1 MRHASTLFTL
11 LYMLW
16 SPCATADPN
25 LGNDLPGLLAYA
37 REHNPA
43 LAAARHEATAAMA
56 RSDAADALADPL
68 LRIEPMDINGNRTT
82 RLTLMQRLPWYG
94 TRDLRQD
101 NAVAQA
107 EQAAGQQAASDAD
120 LARRMRQGYA
130 QYYYAAHNEA
140 LTRQMLT
147 LLDGLEQ
154 IAQTRYANGQGAQQ
168 DVIRVQLAQTR
179 LQDELLAAENT
190 HHHSQVRLNALLSR
204 PGMAELAEP
213 QQLPPVPAPAQ
224 LDERTLLAQ
233 VDAANPQLRIAEAG
247 VRAAD
252 SQRELTYA
260 ERYPDVTLG
269 VAPTLAGGSVQSW
282 NLMLELAVPLQQS
295 ARRSQEGAADA
306 ALAAADAR
314 RQAWRDQQ
322 HAALSEALASLETAR
337 RSETLIA
344 TRLLPQARLA
354 ADAALAGYETGQ
366 VAFSMLI
373 DAQQQLLAIRRQ
385 QLQAQTEMQL
395 RLADIENLI
404 GETL

>member
-1 MRHASTLFTL
+1 MRYASTLFTL
-11 LYMLW
+11 LYLLW
-16 SPCATADPN
+16 SPCATADTP
-25 LGNDLPGLLAYA
+25 LGSDLPGLLAYA

-56 RSDAADALADPL
+56 RSDAADTLDDPL

-107 EQAAGQQAASDAD
+107 ERAAGQQAASDAD
-120 LARRMRQGYA
+120 LARSMRQGYA
-130 QYYYAAHNEA
+130 QYYYAVHDAA
-140 LTRQMLT
+140 LTKQMLT

-154 IAQTRYANGQGAQQ
+154 IAQTRYANGQGTQQ

-179 LQDELLAAENT
+179 LQDELLSAENAR
-190 HHHSQVRLNALLSR
+190 HHSHVRLNALLSR
-204 PGMAELAEP
+204 PGMAELAAP
-213 QQLPPVPAPAQ
+213 QQLPPVPAAAQ

-233 VDAANPQLRIAEAG
+233 VDAANPQLLIAEAG

-269 VAPTLAGGSVQSW
+269 VAPTLAGGNVQSW
-282 NLMLELAVPLQQS
+282 NLMLELAVPLQQA

-354 ADAALAGYETGQ
+354 VDAAMAGYETGQ
-366 VAFSMLI
+366 VEFGMLI